1 MRKIGIL
8 LLTIIISTVIASL
21 YGAIHDQVTYSISS
35 EYFTVYKFDQFG
47 FLDWGNNNPR
57 LTTALIGVLATWWVG
72 LYIGIFQ
79 GLVGFIHQNHK
90 LMFKHVINAISI
102 TLVVTVIFGIFGF
115 VMGKLD
121 TQTYENCCFPYNIKD
136 VKSFKIV
143 GSIHNYGYAGGE
155 IGALIGVAYQII
167 MRRKKAV
174 V

>member
-1 MRKIGIL
+1 MRKIVIL
-8 LLTIIISTVIASL
+8 LLTIIISIVLAAL
-21 YGAIHDQVTYSISS
+21 YGAIHDQITYSISS
-35 EYFTVYKFDQFG
+35 EYFTVFKFDQFG

-79 GLVGFIHQNHK
+79 GLVGLIHQNHK
-90 LMFKHVINAISI
+90 LMFRYAMNAIFI
-102 TLVVTVIFGIFGF
+102 TLGVTVLFGIFGF
-115 VMGKLD
+115 VSGKLD
-121 TQTYENCCFPYNIKD
+121 AETYENCCFPYDIKD
-136 VKSFKIV
+136 AKNFKIV

-155 IGALIGVAYQII
+155 IGAFIGAAYQII